1 MSEMNEDAPV
11 VINESTVLEKF
22 EGPAEPENLIERIHI
37 ENGEI
42 IKQEFYENGELVHT
56 ETIEEVT

>member
-1 MSEMNEDAPV
+1 MTEMNENDKVEVHEYA
-11 VINESTVLEKF
+11 VLEKF

-42 IKQEFYENGELVHT
+42 IKKETFENGELVT
-56 ETIEEVT
+56 SEEVKEVT